1 MSGPVKQLQVQKT
14 YKIAKEYHGNG
25 MQLMGFGPTSSN
37 SFNTLDRLDESVKD
51 IFSVTRVRIHLI

>member
-1 MSGPVKQLQVQKT
+1 MQKT
-14 YKIAKEYHGNG
+14 YKIAKQYHGNG
-25 MQLMGFGPTSSN
+25 MQLMDFGPTSSN